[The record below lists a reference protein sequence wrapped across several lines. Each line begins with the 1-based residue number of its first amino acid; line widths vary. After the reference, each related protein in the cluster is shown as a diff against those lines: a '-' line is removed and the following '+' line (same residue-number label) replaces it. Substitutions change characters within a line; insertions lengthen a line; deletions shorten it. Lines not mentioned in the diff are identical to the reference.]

1 MNIINRLPDDIV
13 IYIYT
18 KCLKRYR
25 FHKGV
30 FIKLIDFDK
39 YKFLEKYTC
48 RKIKKFNQFNYYNYN
63 NDNDEND
70 DNDNNDDNDDNE
82 NPMKY
87 SIQCQLPNLID
98 INRKDPHIK
107 VDDDMF
113 CITFT
118 IIDGSLK
125 CDVDR
130 FRLKKIE
137 DIAIKSNMNIYHKGD
152 FKEYDWEV
160 LSYTYEI

>member
-13 IYIYT
+13 IHIYT

-48 RKIKKFNQFNYYNYN
+48 RKTNKIINQFNYR
-63 NDNDEND
+63 
-70 DNDNNDDNDDNE
+70 NDDNDDNDDNRGNS
-82 NPMKY
+82 NPTKY
-87 SIQCQLPNLID
+87 SIQCQLPNFID
-98 INRKDPHIK
+98 INRKDYHI
-107 VDDDMF
+107 DDDMI

-118 IIDGSLK
+118 INDSSIK
-125 CDVDR
+125 YEVDR

-137 DIAIKSNMNIYHKGD
+137 DITIRSCPPNMYYKGNYKD
-152 FKEYDWEV
+152 YDWEV
-160 LSYTYEI
+160 LNYTYEI

>member
-1 MNIINRLPDDIV
+1 MDIINRLPDDIV
-13 IYIYT
+13 IHIYT

-48 RKIKKFNQFNYYNYN
+48 RKIKVVNHFHYSN
-63 NDNDEND
+63 NHA
-70 DNDNNDDNDDNE
+70 DNNNQI
-82 NPMKY
+82 KY

-98 INRKDPHIK
+98 INRKDSWIY
-107 VDDDMF
+107 DDMF

-118 IIDGSLK
+118 IKDDSLK

-137 DIAIKSNMNIYHKGD
+137 DIIIKSPLNVYHKGD

>member
-1 MNIINRLPDDIV
+1 MDIINRLPDDI
-13 IYIYT
+13 IIHIYT

-48 RKIKKFNQFNYYNYN
+48 RKIKKFNQFHYY
-63 NDNDEND
+63 
-70 DNDNNDDNDDNE
+70 NNDDNDDNDDSHDNHGNG

-87 SIQCQLPNLID
+87 SIQCQLPNLIH
-98 INRKDPHIK
+98 INRKDSWI
-107 VDDDMF
+107 DDDMF

-118 IIDGSLK
+118 MEDDSLK

-130 FRLKKIE
+130 FRLKKID
-137 DIAIKSNMNIYHKGD
+137 DIIIKSNMNIYHKGD

>member
-13 IYIYT
+13 IHIYT

-25 FHKGV
+25 IHKGV

-48 RKIKKFNQFNYYNYN
+48 RKTNKIINQFNYR
-63 NDNDEND
+63 
-70 DNDNNDDNDDNE
+70 NDDNDDNDDNRSNG

-98 INRKDPHIK
+98 INRKDSQ

-125 CDVDR
+125 YDVDR

-152 FKEYDWEV
+152 LKEYDWEV

>member
-13 IYIYT
+13 IHIYT

-48 RKIKKFNQFNYYNYN
+48 RKTNKIINPFNYR
-63 NDNDEND
+63 
-70 DNDNNDDNDDNE
+70 NDDNDDNRGNS
-82 NPMKY
+82 NPNKY
-87 SIQCQLPNLID
+87 SIQCQLSNLID
-98 INRKDPHIK
+98 INRKDSH

-118 IIDGSLK
+118 MEDDSLK

-130 FRLKKIE
+130 FRLKKID
-137 DIAIKSNMNIYHKGD
+137 DIIIKSNMNIYHRGD

>member
-48 RKIKKFNQFNYYNYN
+48 RKIKKFNKFNYYNYN
-63 NDNDEND
+63 NDND
-70 DNDNNDDNDDNE
+70 NDNNENNNE

-98 INRKDPHIK
+98 INRKDSHI
-107 VDDDMF
+107 DDDMF

-152 FKEYDWEV
+152 FKKYDWEV